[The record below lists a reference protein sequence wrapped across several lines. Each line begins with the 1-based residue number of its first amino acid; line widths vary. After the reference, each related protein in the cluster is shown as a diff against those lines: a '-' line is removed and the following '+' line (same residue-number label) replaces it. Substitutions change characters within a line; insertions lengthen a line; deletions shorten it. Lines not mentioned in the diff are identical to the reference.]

1 LFAANPA
8 VTSNSLLF
16 TEMIGEGYT
25 VGGLRTGSSL
35 SSPLPDSPVLDV
47 PRMGGDWFHPTA
59 PDPTAS
65 EMSDS
70 AWAERAT
77 RDGSRVVRFLT
88 ADLGHDA
95 VSVTDEAENA
105 EEPAV
110 SPDGQVLAFLR
121 AERGRNS
128 LWIRTVGVDI
138 DKPAEAAARQVLGT
152 EYDVRDASF
161 ATGHRII
168 FSSNRTGQF
177 ALYVVGLSGDVQ
189 QLLRPTCSARY
200 PAMSPDGRWVAFS
213 CEQGGSWQLHAMDL
227 QTNQDLR
234 LSTGDCN
241 SISPVW
247 TPDSRRLIYAT
258 DCGRGLGL
266 TALAEVTVLH

>member
-1 LFAANPA
+1 MLVPQPAEFRTLFKVRNLAIPASALVVIVVVGFISTQRHFDGQFEDYKARVATAPGSLFAANPA

-35 SSPLPDSPVLDV
+35 SSPLPDSPVLDL

-110 SPDGQVLAFLR
+110 SLMARCLLSYGPSADEIACGFARSASTSTNRQRPLR
-121 AERGRNS
+121 
-128 LWIRTVGVDI
+128 V
-138 DKPAEAAARQVLGT
+138 K
-152 EYDVRDASF
+152 F
-161 ATGHRII
+161 
-168 FSSNRTGQF
+168 
-177 ALYVVGLSGDVQ
+177 
-189 QLLRPTCSARY
+189 
-200 PAMSPDGRWVAFS
+200 
-213 CEQGGSWQLHAMDL
+213 
-227 QTNQDLR
+227 
-234 LSTGDCN
+234 
-241 SISPVW
+241 
-247 TPDSRRLIYAT
+247 
-258 DCGRGLGL
+258 
-266 TALAEVTVLH
+266 